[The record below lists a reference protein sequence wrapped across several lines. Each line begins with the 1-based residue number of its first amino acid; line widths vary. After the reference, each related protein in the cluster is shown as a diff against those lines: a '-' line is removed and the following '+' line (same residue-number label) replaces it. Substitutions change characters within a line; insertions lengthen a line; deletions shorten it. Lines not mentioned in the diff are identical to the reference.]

1 MKLLRAEEVAI
12 ILDIS
17 RSTAR
22 RMMLENAIPTVCL
35 RSGKRK
41 KLYRVREEQL
51 ERYVLSLE
59 RQRQSKVKP
68 DHTAVQTGEL

>member
-1 MKLLRAEEVAI
+1 MKLLRAEEVAV

-22 RMMLENAIPTVCL
+22 RMMLENSIPTVCL

-41 KLYRVREEQL
+41 KIYRVRESEL
-51 ERYVLSLE
+51 ERHVLSLE
-59 RQRQSKVKP
+59 RQRQKSS
-68 DHTAVQTGEL
+68 